1 MIDMAAADYERFARA
16 ALEHYQLDSASV
28 TLLSFSENGTFLV
41 ETDDRREVL
50 RVHRPGYH
58 TLAAI
63 ESELDWMES
72 VRLDSSITTPQV
84 IRAADGRRVVEARS
98 GDAVRLVDLFTFV
111 PGTMAEDDASDIS
124 FSDLGAIT
132 ASLHEHVQQW
142 TPPPTFTRFRWDL
155 DTMLGAGGRWGN
167 WRDGPALTA
176 SDAATIEKAERKVVD
191 RLTSYGTGPER
202 FGLVHADLRMSNLM
216 VHEGKITVI
225 DFDDC
230 GWSWYLADLGAVV
243 SFIEDTPEAER
254 IVDEWLDGYRRVR
267 PIAVS
272 DLAEIPT
279 FVMLR
284 RLMLT
289 AWIGTHP
296 ESEPAQT
303 LGHRYASGTA
313 ALAHAYLTD
322 PSWFRVGTA
331 APHTAHS
338 TPPL

>member
-1 MIDMAAADYERFARA
+1 MSDMVAADYERFARA
-16 ALEHYQLDSASV
+16 ALPHYQLDAATV

-41 ETDDRREVL
+41 ETADRREVL

-58 TLAAI
+58 SLAAI

-72 VRLDSSITTPQV
+72 VRRDSSITTPQI
-84 IRAADGRRVVEARS
+84 IRAPDGRRVVEARI
-98 GDAVRLVDLFTFV
+98 GDDVCLVDLFTFV
-111 PGTMAEDDASDIS
+111 PGTIAEEDASDIS

-132 ASLHEHVQQW
+132 ASLHGHVRQW
-142 TPPPTFTRFRWDL
+142 RPPASFTRFRWDL
-155 DTMLGAGGRWGN
+155 NTMLGADGRWGN
-167 WRDGPALTA
+167 WRDAPALSA
-176 SDAATIEKAERKVVD
+176 ADAATIERAEQKVVD
-191 RLTSYGTGPER
+191 RLTRYGTGPER

-243 SFIEDTPEAER
+243 SFIEDTPEAQH
-254 IVDEWLDGYRRVR
+254 IVEDWLDGYRRVR
-267 PIAVS
+267 PIAVT

-289 AWIGTHP
+289 AWIGSHP
-296 ESEPAQT
+296 ESEPAHT

-313 ALAHAYLTD
+313 TLAQAYLND
-322 PSWFRVGTA
+322 PSWFQVDTA
-331 APHTAHS
+331 VATAHS
-338 TPPL
+338 NAQR